1 MKNFLRFAKLLFI
14 IFCINVFT
22 PCGDNEDFS
31 GKDNIEIANY
41 SNQIGISL

>member
-1 MKNFLRFAKLLFI
+1 MKKSLRLAKLLFI

-22 PCGDNEDFS
+22 PCGDNEDFP

>member
-22 PCGDNEDFS
+22 PCGDNEDFP